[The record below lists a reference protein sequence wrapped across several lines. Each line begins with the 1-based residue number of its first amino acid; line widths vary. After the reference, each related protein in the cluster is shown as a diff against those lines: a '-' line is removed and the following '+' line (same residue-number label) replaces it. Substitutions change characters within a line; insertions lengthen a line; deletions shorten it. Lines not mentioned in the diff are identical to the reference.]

1 MNLKKRAKEKG
12 LNLLELGRILF
23 PGKAESTV
31 SQYMTMITQGKRLSL
46 LTPDRVYIIC
56 EKLDLQPEDLG
67 VTIETKQI
75 VNYEK

>member
-1 MNLKKRAKEKG
+1 
-12 LNLLELGRILF
+12 
-23 PGKAESTV
+23 
-31 SQYMTMITQGKRLSL
+31 MITQGKRLSL